1 MLVDIKTGSKTWSAK
16 DNMTTSTAVDFDLVE
31 LFLEEL
37 RLCKVK
43 EGERVAVLSA
53 GTEWTDYVQA
63 LLKAAQRLG
72 AQAFNVNV
80 QRDQSL
86 QAAVQGRHPF
96 TGHDLLLDM
105 LKRCDMV
112 IDLVGLLFS
121 REQLDMQ
128 KAGVRVLRIMEPPHV
143 LRAMFPTR
151 ELAKR
156 VERAREILIPARH
169 MHITSHHGTDIT
181 YELGQYPVMSEYG
194 FTDEPGRW
202 DHFPSGFVFTQ
213 GNDGAVNGTV
223 VLRVGDILT
232 AFKRYLQSDVVLTV
246 ERGHVTKIEGSG
258 MDADLLRTYMAGF
271 NDPRAYA
278 ISHIGWGMN
287 DAACWYHFEATRHLH
302 HEHVMN
308 ALSFYGNVLFSLGPN
323 VELGGDNDTA
333 CHMDIP
339 LRGCSLTLD
348 GVDIVCDGDVVHPD
362 LSINGAVNPPRT
374 SLNNRQH

>member
-1 MLVDIKTGSKTWSAK
+1 
-16 DNMTTSTAVDFDLVE
+16 MTASSTVDFDLVE

-37 RLCKVK
+37 RLCKVS
-43 EGERVAVLSA
+43 EGEQVAILSA
-53 GTEWTDYVQA
+53 GTEWSDYVQA
-63 LLKAAQRLG
+63 LLKAAGRLG

-80 QRDQSL
+80 QRDQTL
-86 QAAVQGRHPF
+86 KAAVQGRHPF
-96 TGHDLLLDM
+96 AGRDLLLDM

-121 REQLDMQ
+121 REQLNMQ
-128 KAGVRVLRIMEPPHV
+128 KAGVRILRIMEPPHV

-156 VERAREILIPARH
+156 VERGREILMQAKRLH
-169 MHITSHHGTDIT
+169 VTSRFGTDIT

-194 FTDEPGRW
+194 YTDEPGRW
-202 DHFPSGFVFTQ
+202 DHFPSGFIFTQ
-213 GNDGAVNGTV
+213 GNDAQVNGTV
-223 VLRVGDILT
+223 VLRQGDILA

-246 ERGHVTKIEGSG
+246 ERGYVTKVAGSG
-258 MDADLLRTYMAGF
+258 MDADLLRTYVAGF
-271 NDPRAYA
+271 DDPRAYA

-287 DAACWYHFEATRHLH
+287 DAARWYHFEATRRLH
-302 HEHVMN
+302 DEHVMN

-339 LRGCSLTLD
+339 MRGCSLTLD
-348 GVDIVCDGDVVHPD
+348 GMEIVRDGDVVHPE
-362 LSINGAVNPPRT
+362 LRLRRAVNPPAAET
-374 SLNNRQH
+374 P

>member
-1 MLVDIKTGSKTWSAK
+1 
-16 DNMTTSTAVDFDLVE
+16 MTTSSTVDFDLVE

-37 RLCKVK
+37 RLCKVS
-43 EGERVAVLSA
+43 EGEQVAILNA
-53 GTEWTDYVQA
+53 GTEWSDYVQA
-63 LLKAAQRLG
+63 LLKAAERLG
-72 AQAFNVNV
+72 AQAFNVTV
-80 QRDQSL
+80 QRDQTL
-86 QAAVQGRHPF
+86 KAAVQGRHPF
-96 TGHDLLLDM
+96 AGRELVLDM

-128 KAGVRVLRIMEPPHV
+128 KAGVRILRIMEPPNV

-156 VERAREILIPARH
+156 VERGREILMQSRR
-169 MHITSHHGTDIT
+169 MHITSRFGTDIT

-194 FTDEPGRW
+194 YTDEPGRW

-213 GNDGAVNGTV
+213 GNDGQVNGTV
-223 VLRVGDILT
+223 VLRQGDILA

-246 ERGHVTKIEGSG
+246 ERGYVTKVEGSG
-258 MDADLLRTYMAGF
+258 MDADLLRTYVAGF

-287 DAACWYHFEATRHLH
+287 DAARWYHFEATRRLH
-302 HEHVMN
+302 EEHVMN

-339 LRGCSLTLD
+339 MRGCSLTLD
-348 GVDIVCDGDVVHPD
+348 GTEIVRDGDIVHPELKVD
-362 LSINGAVNPPRT
+362 RAVNPPAF
-374 SLNNRQH
+374 

>member
-1 MLVDIKTGSKTWSAK
+1 GGKYGFMPVDIKTGPTTRSAR
-16 DNMTTSTAVDFDLVE
+16 DNMTTSSAVDFDLVE

-43 EGERVAVLSA
+43 EGERVAILNA

-63 LLKAAQRLG
+63 LLKAANRLG

-143 LRAMFPTR
+143 LRAMFPTV

-156 VERAREILIPARH
+156 VERAREILVPARR
-169 MHITSHHGTDIT
+169 MHITSRHGTDIT

-202 DHFPSGFVFTQ
+202 DNFPSGFVFTQ

-223 VLRVGDILT
+223 VLRAGDILA
-232 AFKRYLQSDVVLTV
+232 AFKRYVQSDVVLTV
-246 ERGHVTKIEGSG
+246 ERGYVTRIDGSG

-271 NDPRAYA
+271 DDPRAYA

-287 DAACWYHFEATRHLH
+287 DAARWYHAEATRRLH

-323 VELGGDNDTA
+323 V
-333 CHMDIP
+333 
-339 LRGCSLTLD
+339 
-348 GVDIVCDGDVVHPD
+348 
-362 LSINGAVNPPRT
+362 
-374 SLNNRQH
+374 

>member
-1 MLVDIKTGSKTWSAK
+1 
-16 DNMTTSTAVDFDLVE
+16 MTASSTVDFDLVE

-37 RLCKVK
+37 RLCKVS
-43 EGERVAVLSA
+43 EGEQIAILNA
-53 GTEWTDYVQA
+53 GTEWSDYVQA
-63 LLKAAQRLG
+63 LLKAAGRLG
-72 AQAFNVNV
+72 AQPFNVNV
-80 QRDQSL
+80 QRDQTL
-86 QAAVQGRHPF
+86 GAAVQGRHPF
-96 TGHDLLLDM
+96 AGRELLLDM

-128 KAGVRVLRIMEPPHV
+128 KAGVRILRIMEPPHV

-156 VERAREILIPARH
+156 VERGREILMQAKRLR
-169 MHITSHHGTDIT
+169 ITSRFGTDIT

-194 FTDEPGRW
+194 YTDEPGRW

-213 GNDGAVNGTV
+213 GNDTQVNGTV
-223 VLRVGDILT
+223 VLRQGDILA
-232 AFKRYLQSDVVLTV
+232 AFKRYLQSDVALTV
-246 ERGHVTKIEGSG
+246 ERGYVTKVAGSG
-258 MDADLLRTYMAGF
+258 MDADLLRTYVAGF
-271 NDPRAYA
+271 DDPRAYA

-287 DAACWYHFEATRHLH
+287 DAARWYHFEATRRLH
-302 HEHVMN
+302 DEHVMN

-339 LRGCSLTLD
+339 MRGCSLTLD
-348 GVDIVCDGDVVHPD
+348 GVEIVRDGDVVHPE
-362 LSINGAVNPPRT
+362 LRLQRAVNPPAAGT
-374 SLNNRQH
+374 P

>member
-1 MLVDIKTGSKTWSAK
+1 
-16 DNMTTSTAVDFDLVE
+16 MTASSIVDFDLVE

-37 RLCKVK
+37 RLCKVS
-43 EGERVAVLSA
+43 EGEQIAILNA
-53 GTEWTDYVQA
+53 GAEWPDYVQA
-63 LLKAAQRLG
+63 LLKAAGRLG

-80 QRDQSL
+80 QRDQTL
-86 QAAVQGRHPF
+86 RAAVQGRHPF
-96 TGHDLLLDM
+96 AGRELLLDM

-112 IDLVGLLFS
+112 VDLVGLLFS

-128 KAGVRVLRIMEPPHV
+128 KAGVRILRIMEPPHV

-151 ELAKR
+151 ELAQR
-156 VERAREILIPARH
+156 VERGREILMQARRL
-169 MHITSHHGTDIT
+169 HITSRFGTDIT

-194 FTDEPGRW
+194 YTDQPGRW

-213 GNDGAVNGTV
+213 GNDEQVNGTV
-223 VLRVGDILT
+223 VLRQGDILA

-246 ERGHVTKIEGSG
+246 ERGYVTQVEGSG
-258 MDADLLRTYMAGF
+258 MDADLLRTYVAGF

-287 DAACWYHFEATRHLH
+287 DAARWYHFEATRRLH
-302 HEHVMN
+302 DEHVMN

-323 VELGGDNDTA
+323 VELGGTNDTA

-339 LRGCSLTLD
+339 MRGCSLTLD
-348 GVDIVCDGDVVHPD
+348 GTEIVRDGDVVHPE
-362 LSINGAVNPPRT
+362 LRVEKAVNPPGW
-374 SLNNRQH
+374 

>member
-1 MLVDIKTGSKTWSAK
+1 
-16 DNMTTSTAVDFDLVE
+16 MTTSSAVDFDLVE

-43 EGERVAVLSA
+43 EGERIAVLNA

-63 LLKAAQRLG
+63 LLKAAHRLG

-86 QAAVQGRHPF
+86 QTGVQGRHPF

-121 REQLDMQ
+121 REQLEMQ

-169 MHITSHHGTDIT
+169 MHITSRYGTDIT

-202 DHFPSGFVFTQ
+202 DNFPSGFVFTQ
-213 GNDGAVNGTV
+213 ATDGAVNGTV
-223 VLRVGDILT
+223 VLRAGDILT

-246 ERGHVTKIEGSG
+246 ERGSVTKIEGSG

-271 NDPRAYA
+271 DDNRAYA
-278 ISHIGWGMN
+278 ISHIGWGLN
-287 DAACWYHFEATRHLH
+287 DAARWYHFEATRHLH
-302 HEHVMN
+302 QEHVMN

-339 LRGCSLTLD
+339 MRGCSLTLD
-348 GVDIVCDGDVVHPD
+348 GVEIVRDGDVVHPE
-362 LSINGAVNPPRT
+362 LSVKGAVNPPRT
-374 SLNNRQH
+374 SLSNWPR